1 MRDLEIVM
9 AGLLLAATGAEHRHL
24 RMAAV
29 RAFAGR
35 GVSGRLGHEERDCKR
50 SVTAEDIRPS
60 VSDGKVPLGRS
71 FASPRLPNFNYNSGE
86 SVFMTSDRDAR
97 VPTSSIV
104 MKAIDAKTF
113 TELQTFVKDLESR
126 PTERLLRDLPDLVS
140 LSEAK
145 AEIISYVIATKF
157 RHAGPDERV
166 IIRKSVSATSER
178 LPPGEERTRVFDILD
193 RLRA

>member
-1 MRDLEIVM
+1 
-9 AGLLLAATGAEHRHL
+9 
-24 RMAAV
+24 
-29 RAFAGR
+29 
-35 GVSGRLGHEERDCKR
+35 
-50 SVTAEDIRPS
+50 
-60 VSDGKVPLGRS
+60 
-71 FASPRLPNFNYNSGE
+71 
-86 SVFMTSDRDAR
+86 MTSDRDAR

-113 TELQTFVKDLESR
+113 TELQSFVKDLESR

-157 RHAGPDERV
+157 RHADPDERV
-166 IIRKSVSATSER
+166 VIRKSVSATSER
-178 LPPGEERTRVFDILD
+178 LPPGEERTRVFEILD

>member
-1 MRDLEIVM
+1 MVEV
-9 AGLLLAATGAEHRHL
+9 
-24 RMAAV
+24 
-29 RAFAGR
+29 
-35 GVSGRLGHEERDCKR
+35 
-50 SVTAEDIRPS
+50 
-60 VSDGKVPLGRS
+60 GRS
-71 FASPRLPNFNYNSGE
+71 FAVPCLLNLNDKQQGE
-86 SVFMTSDRDAR
+86 TVFMASDKDAR

-157 RHAGPDERV
+157 RHADPDERV
-166 IIRKSVSATSER
+166 VIRKSVSATSER

>member
-1 MRDLEIVM
+1 M
-9 AGLLLAATGAEHRHL
+9 
-24 RMAAV
+24 
-29 RAFAGR
+29 
-35 GVSGRLGHEERDCKR
+35 SGRLGHEERDCKR